1 MGRKL
6 NDFQIEEIQEE
17 DQHLQ
22 EEMGSKPKFWFNRS
36 ESEDELWLFKY
47 HRESSGEHW
56 AEKVASEVA
65 ELLNIP
71 HAIVELAVF
80 KQYKG
85 TVTKSFTD
93 RYHELIH
100 GNQLLSLVFY
110 EYEPEKVQKQSDHT
124 IFNIWS
130 VLEAVFEQEKIDS
143 AKQAFCEY
151 ITLDAFIGNTDR
163 HHENWG
169 VLMDFFM
176 VSKSVAPSYDHASSL
191 GREIDDDRR
200 IRLLDEDRVGQYS
213 EKGRSPIYRSGEDT
227 KGLSPLGV
235 VRTAINESPESF
247 SSVLKRLSQLDVSS
261 LEEIVNRVPDD
272 WMSIHARE
280 FAVNLML
287 YNRQKLLEI
296 EP

>member
-1 MGRKL
+1 MRRKL
-6 NDFQIEEIQEE
+6 NDFQIEEIQE
-17 DQHLQ
+17 DQYLQ

-47 HRESSGEHW
+47 HREGRGEHW

-80 KQYKG
+80 RQTKG
-85 TVTKSFTD
+85 TATKSFTD

-100 GNQLLSLVFY
+100 GNQLLSFIFN

-124 IFNIWS
+124 LFNIWS
-130 VLEAVFEQEKIDS
+130 VLEAVFEQEKSES
-143 AKQAFCEY
+143 AKQTFCEY

-169 VLMDFFM
+169 VLMDFHM

-191 GREIDDDRR
+191 GREINDDRR
-200 IRLLDEDRVGQYS
+200 IRLLEEDRVGRYS
-213 EKGRSPIYRSGEDT
+213 EKGRSPIYRSSEDT
-227 KGLSPLGV
+227 RGLSPLGV
-235 VRTAINESPESF
+235 VRTAFNESPGSF
-247 SSVLKRLSQLDVSS
+247 SAVLQRLDQLDESS
-261 LEEIVNRVPDD
+261 LEEIVNRIPDD

-280 FAVNLML
+280 FAMGLML
-287 YNRQKLLEI
+287 YNREKLLEI
-296 EP
+296 DS